1 MKAADLSFFT
11 HDVEGVS
18 YGAWYRV
25 IGQTDVEVLAVGLMQ
40 TVPLAGLA
48 AEDVAR
54 TVLEDFVRARS
65 RFGAPIPTVKDV
77 IKDV

>member
-40 TVPLAGLA
+40 TVPLAGLG
-48 AEDVAR
+48 AEEVAR

-65 RFGAPIPTVKDV
+65 RFGAPLPTVQDV
-77 IKDV
+77 IKDT